1 MNDERLMKI
10 IVAPLVS
17 EKSAMAAD
25 AGRQFTF
32 KVVPDAT
39 KREIGKAVEKM
50 FDVKVQ
56 QVRVINVKGK
66 KKRFGAIMGKR
77 KDWRKAIVRL
87 EEGHD
92 IDFAGLA

>member
-25 AGRQFTF
+25 TGRQFTF

-50 FDVKVQ
+50 FDVKVE

-66 KKRFGAIMGKR
+66 RKRFGALQGKR